1 MIRTSSLESRLANLE
16 YSLVVDA
23 GDHRRA
29 AIPEVPYAL
38 RSSITN
44 SPNSF
49 SITKFILLG
58 FCLGENSLS
67 SRKISLFSSLNFLLL
82 IFSSQ
87 FLDSVLPKKLNGIKQ
102 LLAKDRE
109 RFSEL
114 IEFLLIADFFGRR
127 KNCLKLLLDENFSF
141 RTTKP
146 ILAAQERTSIAA
158 GRWKTRGERDRQ
170 NEAKFPEEL
179 TKKTDQALFT
189 KL

>member
-29 AIPEVPYAL
+29 AIPEVSYAL

-87 FLDSVLPKKLNGIKQ
+87 FLDSVLRKKLNGIKQ

-127 KNCLKLLLDENFSF
+127 KKKEKLFKIASRREILLSNYKADSGCSRKNFHRCWSLEN
-141 RTTKP
+141 
-146 ILAAQERTSIAA
+146 Q
-158 GRWKTRGERDRQ
+158 RGERPTERS
-170 NEAKFPEEL
+170 EIS
-179 TKKTDQALFT
+179 
-189 KL
+189 